1 MKGSKSTKE
10 GMNMEND
17 LSSNDVELDD
27 ATLAFQEDA
36 MSEAD
41 ALASVGDPALSPD
54 EAMAN
59 VAGK

>member
-1 MKGSKSTKE
+1 
-10 GMNMEND
+10 MNMEND